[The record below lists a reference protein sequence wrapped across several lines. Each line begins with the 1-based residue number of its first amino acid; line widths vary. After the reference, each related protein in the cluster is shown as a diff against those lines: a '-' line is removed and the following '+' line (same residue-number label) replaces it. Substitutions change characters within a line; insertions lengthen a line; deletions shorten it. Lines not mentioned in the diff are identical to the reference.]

1 MSLREEITPFIQG
14 DGLVAPAVVSPSGT
28 FRTCDNG
35 VMFSS
40 EYLIMLNR
48 TGELV
53 GQDIIDYQSKIQ
65 ACVGFDNDLH
75 RAPLD
80 ITPDEYDDHIGVLAG
95 YSEFGLKVPFSLPMR
110 LWRFPQLLYA
120 FLLNKGVPSF
130 LMPFYSFYNAL
141 VIATSCINAP
151 TSDTDSRRLNWHQ
164 WQATKHKSM
173 LANFAGNFWLWRQR
187 KVYNTDKVMQ
197 AVATIYY
204 QPPGGHPFSKYWVD

>member
-1 MSLREEITPFIQG
+1 
-14 DGLVAPAVVSPSGT
+14 
-28 FRTCDNG
+28 
-35 VMFSS
+35 
-40 EYLIMLNR
+40 MLNR
-48 TGELV
+48 NGDLNTV
-53 GQDIIDYQSKIQ
+53 DVSNYQALIK
-65 ACVGFDNDLH
+65 ACVGTDNHLH
-75 RAPLD
+75 RAPGD
-80 ITPDEYDDHIGVLAG
+80 TTPDEYDDHVGVFAG
-95 YSEFGLKVPFSLPMR
+95 YAEFDLKVPFSLPMR

-197 AVATIYY
+197 AVAKIYY
-204 QPPGGHPFSKYWVD
+204 QDNHPFSKYWVD